1 MRWGATRR
9 RSKWF
14 KYNTPLVLKSTGAKP
29 NRDHNGY
36 EGVEVVVVGIGGR
49 VLRLNALRL
58 SLYIFQ

>member
-1 MRWGATRR
+1 MV
-9 RSKWF
+9 KL
-14 KYNTPLVLKSTGAKP
+14 KMPLMLKSTGAKP

-36 EGVEVVVVGIGGR
+36 EGVEVVVVEIGGR